1 MVAGQLPA
9 DQSLHRQT
17 MVDQG
22 HRTAAR
28 AGQRECYQVTIQF
41 PFIIIER
48 LWGIL
53 NVTVDIVR
61 AVPMKLRIIQ
71 QILLFTC
78 ILYIE
83 KRKKSP
89 IVSDKKSYFCL
100 AKF

>member
-1 MVAGQLPA
+1 MASNHSRNAHPELHQGSVVAGQLPA

-41 PFIIIER
+41 PFNIIER

-53 NVTVDIVR
+53 NVTVDIV
-61 AVPMKLRIIQ
+61 MKSCTNEMKDYSTNITIHMYIIH
-71 QILLFTC
+71 
-78 ILYIE
+78 
-83 KRKKSP
+83 
-89 IVSDKKSYFCL
+89 
-100 AKF
+100 